1 MDGMLV
7 PTFPA
12 RGTWIEIPAITIRRL
27 RRTDVPRKGNVDRNS
42 TADAVSG
49 LYSPDVPRK
58 GNVDRNVR
66 RAGGARLGSLTFPA
80 RGTWIEMF
88 TRSAAGKPEIDVPH
102 KGNVDRNA
110 VFRHEHDGGR
120 ADVPLAGNVDR
131 NMLARCTAASALG
144 RSPLR
149 GTRIEMPGA
158 LNRRLYLRRCYLD
171 GAELN
176 MGVIC
181 SKRPGVFSG
190 PFVRIFRCFSL
201 RRNPHL
207 WLPRRC
213 GPQPRRLLSARR
225 CWAARI

>member
-1 MDGMLV
+1 MSTTLPKLNV
-7 PTFPA
+7 YCYQYFCKQV
-12 RGTWIEIPAITIRRL
+12 AIICH
-27 RRTDVPRKGNVDRNS
+27 
-42 TADAVSG
+42 
-49 LYSPDVPRK
+49 
-58 GNVDRNVR
+58 
-66 RAGGARLGSLTFPA
+66 SLPTFPA

-149 GTRIEMPGA
+149 GMRIEMPGA

>member
-1 MDGMLV
+1 
-7 PTFPA
+7 
-12 RGTWIEIPAITIRRL
+12 
-27 RRTDVPRKGNVDRNS
+27 
-42 TADAVSG
+42 
-49 LYSPDVPRK
+49 
-58 GNVDRNVR
+58 
-66 RAGGARLGSLTFPA
+66 
-80 RGTWIEMF
+80 MF

-190 PFVRIFRCFSL
+190 PFCSYIQMLLPAAEPSPMASQEVRASTASPAIRTSML
-201 RRNPHL
+201 GSSDL
-207 WLPRRC
+207 MAA
-213 GPQPRRLLSARR
+213 LSGSQALYP
-225 CWAARI
+225 AAMTTIS